1 MRSIP
6 VLVQFVFVLLIAT
19 VPAGLAETRVP
30 VGLLNASLTRWE
42 GTWEAGELVLALDS
56 VGTYHC
62 RFDGRTFFEREGR
75 RIPIARLMPGDRLE
89 VMSDRTT
96 QNGLCFARRVKVVTG
111 ETVADLTRRS
121 VRATDHFAPRG
132 NLVYAGVVI
141 RLDAKQ
147 LVLRMKDRTE
157 QTIRLRPDTRFVSGG
172 SPELLANLLINE
184 RVFVRAGL
192 NLEDEVEAY
201 QVVRGEIL
209 QPELRGPRP

>member
-1 MRSIP
+1 MRSLQ
-6 VLVQFVFVLLIAT
+6 VLVQFALVLAVAT
-19 VPAGLAETRVP
+19 ASAGRAETRVP
-30 VGLLNASLTRWE
+30 VGLLNASLTSWE

-56 VGTYHC
+56 VAAYHC

-96 QNGLCFARRVKVVTG
+96 QNGHCFARRVKVVTG
-111 ETVADLTRRS
+111 ETMADLTRRS
-121 VRATDHFAPRG
+121 VRATEHFAPRG
-132 NLVYAGVVI
+132 NLAYAGVVI
-141 RLDAKQ
+141 RLDAKN
-147 LVLRMKDRTE
+147 LVLRMRDRTE

-172 SPELLANLLINE
+172 APEILGNLLINE

-209 QPELRGPRP
+209 QPEPRGPRP